1 MQEILQNEKINN
13 NTIHS
18 LLSDLHLKG
27 CDYSDLYFQHSLTE
41 SWSLSE
47 GIIKEGSYNI
57 VSGVGARN
65 VSGEKT
71 AFSYC
76 DGFEVKNIQNAINF
90 AKGISSESKQ
100 QKKPVPQFEVVKY
113 PIKYNS
119 LNPVNSLTTLEKISL
134 LRQIDTLARKDK
146 KVTQVQASLVCNF
159 SQVLIT
165 ASDGT
170 FAEDFRPMVRL
181 SISVVVE
188 ENGRVETA
196 SSGGGGRYDYRYFI
210 DNRLDEQFV
219 QEALRQATVA
229 LKAKPAP
236 AGNMSVVLASGWPGV
251 LLHEAVGH
259 GLEGDFNR
267 KETSVFSNKIGQKI
281 ANELCT
287 VVDNGTLA
295 NRRGSLNVDD
305 EGVLTKNTLLIEK
318 GILKGYMQDKFNARL
333 MGVSPTGNGRR
344 ESYAHLPMPRMTN
357 TYMLNGKSK
366 LDDMINSV
374 DEGIY
379 AVNFDGGQVDIT
391 SGKFVFSSNEAYL
404 IKNGKIQY
412 PIKGVTLIGS
422 GDEVMHNI
430 EMVGDDL
437 RLDPGVGV
445 CGKEGQSVPV
455 GVGQPSLKI
464 SSLTVG
470 GTEV

>member
-1 MQEILQNEKINN
+1 MQEILQNEKIND

-57 VSGVGARN
+57 ASGVGARN
-65 VSGEKT
+65 VIGEKT
-71 AFSYC
+71 AFSYN
-76 DGFEVKNIQNAINF
+76 DGFEMKNIQNAINF
-90 AKGISSESKQ
+90 AKGISNEQ
-100 QKKPVPQFEVVKY
+100 QKIVPQFETVKY

-119 LNPVNSLTTLEKISL
+119 LNPVDSLTTLEKIAL
-134 LRQIDTLARKDK
+134 LRRIDALARKDK

-159 SQVLIT
+159 SQILIT

-196 SSGGGGRYDYRYFI
+196 SSGGGGRYDYRYFV
-210 DNRLDEQFV
+210 DNHLDALYV
-219 QEALRQATVA
+219 NEALRQANVS

-236 AGNMSVVLASGWPGV
+236 AGNMSVVLGAGWPGV

-267 KETSVFSNKIGQKI
+267 KETSVFSNKIGEKV

-287 VVDNGTLA
+287 IVDNGTLA
-295 NRRGSLNVDD
+295 NRRGSLNIDD
-305 EGVLTKNTLLIEK
+305 EGVPTQNTTLIEN
-318 GILKGYMQDKFNARL
+318 GILKGYMQDKLNARL
-333 MGVSPTGNGRR
+333 MGVRPTGNGRR

-357 TYMLNGKSK
+357 TYMLNGKSN
-366 LDDMINSV
+366 LDDMIQSV
-374 DEGIY
+374 EDGIY

-404 IKNGKIQY
+404 IKKGKIQY

-445 CGKEGQSVPV
+445 CGKDGQSVPV

>member
-1 MQEILQNEKINN
+1 MQEILNEQKINDN
-13 NTIHS
+13 KVHS
-18 LLSDLHLKG
+18 LLSDLHTKA

-47 GIIKEGSYNI
+47 GIIKEGSYSI
-57 VSGVGARN
+57 ASGVGVRN
-65 VSGEKT
+65 VIGDKT
-71 AFSYC
+71 AFSYT
-76 DGFEVKNIQNAINF
+76 DGFEVKNIQKAIDF
-90 AKGISSESKQ
+90 AKGISSKQDTQIVTPFESI
-100 QKKPVPQFEVVKY
+100 KY

-119 LNPVNSLTTLEKISL
+119 LNPVDSLTALEKIAL
-134 LRQIDTLARKDK
+134 LRKIDELARKDK
-146 KVTQVQASLVCNF
+146 SVIQVQASLVCNF
-159 SQVLIT
+159 SQILVA
-165 ASDGT
+165 ASDST

-181 SISVVVE
+181 SVSVVVE
-188 ENGRVETA
+188 KEGRVETA

-219 QEALRQATVA
+219 QEALRQANVS

-236 AGNMSVVLASGWPGV
+236 AGQMSVVLGAGWPGV

-267 KETSVFSNKIGQKI
+267 KETSVFSNKVGQKV

-295 NRRGSLNVDD
+295 NRRGSLNIDD
-305 EGVLTKNTLLIEK
+305 EGVPTQNTTLIEN
-318 GILKGYMQDKFNARL
+318 GILKGYMQDKLNAKL
-333 MGVSPTGNGRR
+333 MGVNPTGNGRR

-357 TYMLNGKSK
+357 TYMLNGESK

-374 DEGIY
+374 DDGIY

-404 IKNGKIQY
+404 IKKGKIQY

-422 GDEVMHNI
+422 GDEVMFNI

-464 SSLTVG
+464 SSLTIG